1 MRHPVQDV
9 GTSRPL
15 RRFERR
21 AGRRWTRDV
30 LARFGHHFLPLIQSF
45 QRLAAPCQPL
55 CFVSIFQMVKLQAET
70 VAGSRRNAVAT
81 FVLRAS
87 ARVGTAGGH
96 SPVDF
101 ASSKAGAGVLIQTV
115 GNSRRGIRRHRTVAG
130 MIEPPL
136 PPLKAFAFGDLEA
149 AFSTRRSIACGVRR
163 TRPACLLD
171 SNSRPLPSEG
181 SAPMRV
187 P

>member
-1 MRHPVQDV
+1 
-9 GTSRPL
+9 
-15 RRFERR
+15 
-21 AGRRWTRDV
+21 
-30 LARFGHHFLPLIQSF
+30 
-45 QRLAAPCQPL
+45 
-55 CFVSIFQMVKLQAET
+55 MVKLQAET

-163 TRPACLLD
+163 TRPACLLG
-171 SNSRPLPSEG
+171 SNPRSLLCEN
-181 SAPMRV
+181 SAPYAGLDLIGSLLAPTAPLCGVCAFIWVQWHRKPV
-187 P
+187 ASRSWPRFAIACLKAVSVIGRPPTQGVGRRR